1 MNSKF
6 KKGIIVIL
14 CMVVIIL
21 VCFGIYKFLV
31 NKNNLDNQ
39 NYSPSVS
46 GDTALSGDITSSGE
60 NIPTEEEKFII
71 GEREAL
77 FTEENYPVID
87 GSTATIPLSEA
98 FKAEFL
104 GKDIKDVTVKHN
116 KTHSAYVNL
125 INGDA
130 DLILVTYPSEDEL
143 KLAKDNNVELEII
156 PVVNEAFV
164 FFTSVDNPVKSLTL
178 EQIQKIYTG
187 EIKNWSEFGG
197 IDAEIDAYQRP
208 INSGSQTGMLNLV
221 MNGLELMEPQT
232 EDIYAGM
239 DGIIKAVASYEDGKN
254 SIGYSYYYYATTM
267 YDIIDEDTAGRIDLL
282 AVNGVEPTNENIK
295 SGSYPIRTNYYI
307 VINKNEPENGDVRK
321 LVDAM
326 LSERGQGAAEAIG
339 YVGM

>member
-1 MNSKF
+1 MNG
-6 KKGIIVIL
+6 KKAVIVIIS
-14 CMVVIIL
+14 MVVIIL
-21 VCFGIYKFLV
+21 ACFGIYNWLI
-31 NKNNLDNQ
+31 NNNLDES
-39 NYSPSVS
+39 NYLQGSS
-46 GDTALSGDITSSGE
+46 GDIALSGDITSSGE

-104 GKDIKDVTVKHN
+104 GKSTKEVSVRHN
-116 KTHSAYVNL
+116 RTHEAYINL

-143 KLAKDNNVELEII
+143 KFAKDKNVELEII
-156 PVVNEAFV
+156 PVVNEVFV
-164 FFTSVDNPVKSLTL
+164 FFTHTDNPVKSLTL

-187 EIKNWSEFGG
+187 EIKNW
-197 IDAEIDAYQRP
+197 AEVDGDDTEIKAFQRP

-221 MNGLELMEPQT
+221 MNGLELMEAPIEQ
-232 EDIYAGM
+232 IYSEMGELI
-239 DGIIKAVASYEDGKN
+239 DAVADYENGKD

-267 YDIIDEDTAGRIDLL
+267 YDTINEAVANRIDLL
-282 AVNGVEPTNENIK
+282 AVDGVEPTNENIK
-295 SGSYPIRTNYYI
+295 NGSYPIRTNYYI
-307 VINKNEPENGDVRK
+307 VINKNEPENSDVRK

-326 LSERGQGAAEAIG
+326 LSERGQNAAEAIG